1 MNARHKSFRNRR
13 RVQKFAWFG
22 PDTAS
27 LLQCFWSPHDLHDY
41 AAPAPGLQIYWGMW
55 TLMWLKH
62 PADDD
67 GWGRAVI
74 FFVAI
79 LQCHGPTPA
88 LEPEKRS
95 MQKFTEPNNHYLL
108 EHQTQQTWDCCIV
121 LVGRFE
127 QIWRPALFRI
137 CDTDEIKLD
146 AYRGLIITHNNTIQW
161 VSCIC
166 AEFCLLCLRVLNR
179 IIYRLKLMVSP
190 ENMTIFWSMQKHL
203 VEQW

>member
-1 MNARHKSFRNRR
+1 MFLVSTWS
-13 RVQKFAWFG
+13 AWLCSASTRS
-22 PDTAS
+22 PD
-27 LLQCFWSPHDLHDY
+27 LL
-41 AAPAPGLQIYWGMW
+41 GMW

-88 LEPEKRS
+88 LESEKRS